1 MGRSANSRNRVFTAR
16 DGGIITE
23 AADPAKLEERQVVL
37 GVSDDAH
44 IQITS
49 GLAEGDT
56 VVYQTAGGMGEE
68 ENGASH

>member
-1 MGRSANSRNRVFTAR
+1 MSVPVAAVSRGNVVLVPGEGALAE
-16 DGGIITE
+16 DGTV
-23 AADPAKLEERQVVL
+23 ADPAKLEERQVVL

-56 VVYQTAGGMGEE
+56 VVYQTAGGMGE
-68 ENGASH
+68 